1 MLVLIDDN
9 TFFTPLDINQTKVR
23 RLTCNFNFSSHG
35 SLMLVKLR

>member
-1 MLVLIDDN
+1 MTCIYDN

-23 RLTCNFNFSSHG
+23 RLTCNFNFRSHG